1 MLVDYRQWQPANR
14 ERWLIPY
21 HSDREERRR
30 AAQQIMANPTHY
42 YTNSVRFRH
51 PEVDPAWI
59 ERTLI
64 DPYAWEV
71 QPNGRIRYWGPVP
84 EVGNWLRVIVANGRL
99 LNSFLDSSRR
109 ARWGRPS

>member
-1 MLVDYRQWQPANR
+1 MLAGCHQRQPARR

-30 AAQQIMANPTHY
+30 AAQQIMANPTSY
-42 YTNSVRFRH
+42 YTNIARFH
-51 PEVDPAWI
+51 HSDVDPAWI
-59 ERTLI
+59 ERTLT

-71 QPNGRIRYWGPVP
+71 QEDGRIRYWGPVP
-84 EVGNWLRVIVANGRL
+84 EVRNWLRVVVADGQL
-99 LNSFLDSSRR
+99 FNSFLDSSRR